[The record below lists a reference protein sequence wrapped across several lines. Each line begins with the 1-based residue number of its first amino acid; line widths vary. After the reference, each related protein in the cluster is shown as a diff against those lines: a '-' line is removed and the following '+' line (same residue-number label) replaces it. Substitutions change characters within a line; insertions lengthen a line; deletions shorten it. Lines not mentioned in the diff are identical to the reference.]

1 MRLPLTPDSFRRLP
15 PLSAHAVV
23 VLILV
28 GAALWF
34 YSRPRLPIETTS
46 LGVLAFLPFFFAV
59 APLRLDGHRLD
70 PTVFFTGFSD
80 PALVAIVAL
89 MIAGSAVVRTGAL
102 APLVHLLARVWRRAP
117 RFALLL
123 VLLTTGFLSA
133 FVNDTPLVILLIPM
147 LIEIAANTGGSPS
160 RVLMP
165 MGFAALIGGMST
177 TIGTATNLIVVSF
190 ARRLGL
196 PPMGM
201 FFFALPAVCAGGVGL
216 LYLWLVAPHLLP
228 DRHPLVHDASVR
240 RFRALLEIPETSP
253 GVGQTLAAIQR
264 TAEGM
269 RVRHLLRAG
278 TLPIVPLPDLALEA
292 GDRLEIEDTPTRLKE
307 YETLLKG
314 QLFAGGKPWP
324 EGEGAEVQDDQQLA
338 EIVVM
343 PGSHLSG
350 RALKDLEFPTRYD
363 LVPLGIYRR
372 GSPIHSRNIEEE
384 RLQRGDVILV
394 QGARER
400 LAQLRAAG
408 RLTLLDA
415 TTDLPRSTK
424 ANLTL
429 LIMAAIVLPSAL
441 GLLPIA
447 VTAPF
452 GVLLMAATGCIRWK
466 EAGET
471 VNVGVVLL
479 IAAGVALSL
488 ALVDTG
494 AAQFLAS
501 LILLRAHGWPPTLL
515 VGLILVAVAVLG
527 NVASHTTAAL
537 IGLPIAVAMAHGL
550 GLPPTPFLLAVLFGA
565 NLGYATP
572 LAYQTNVLVMNA
584 AGYEFRDFLRVG
596 LPLLV
601 VMATLLSFLI
611 PVFFPFH

>member
-1 MRLPLTPDSFRRLP
+1 VRFPLTHVSTTHLP
-15 PLSAHAVV
+15 SLGFHAVIVLVLV
-23 VLILV
+23 V
-28 GAALWF
+28 AALWF

-46 LGVLAFLPFFFAV
+46 LGILTVLPFFFAV
-59 APLRLDGHRLD
+59 VPLHVQGHRLD

-102 APLVHLLARVWRRAP
+102 SPLVHLLRRAWSRAP
-117 RFALLL
+117 RLALLL
-123 VLLTTGFLSA
+123 VLVTTAFLSA

-147 LIEIAANTGGSPS
+147 LIEIAASTGGSAS

-165 MGFAALIGGMST
+165 LGFAALMGGMST

-201 FFFALPAVCAGGVGL
+201 FSFTLPAVCAGGVGL
-216 LYLWLVAPHLLP
+216 LYLWLAAPLLLP
-228 DRHPLVHDASVR
+228 DRRPLVNDASVR
-240 RFRALLEIPETSP
+240 RFRALLEIPEGSPTVGTS
-253 GVGQTLAAIQR
+253 LAEAQK

-269 RVRHLLRAG
+269 RVRHVLREG
-278 TLPIVPLPDLALEA
+278 KLPIVPLPDMTLAA
-292 GDRLEIEDTPTRLKE
+292 GDRLEIEDTPQRLKE
-307 YETLLKG
+307 YERLLKG
-314 QLFAGGKPWP
+314 QLFAGEKPWP
-324 EGEGAEVQDDQQLA
+324 EEGSAAIQDDQQLA

-343 PGSHLSG
+343 PGSRLSG
-350 RALKDLEFPTRYD
+350 RTLQELEFPARYD

-372 GSPIHSRNIEEE
+372 GAAIRAGDIEKEK
-384 RLQRGDVILV
+384 LQRGDVILV
-394 QGARER
+394 QGASER
-400 LAQLRAAG
+400 IAQLRAEG

-415 TTDLPRSTK
+415 TTDLPRSAK

-429 LIMAAIVLPSAL
+429 LIMAAIVAPSAL
-441 GLLPIA
+441 GFLPIA

-466 EAGET
+466 EAGGT

-494 AAQFLAS
+494 AASFLAS
-501 LILLRAHGWPPTLL
+501 LILLGTHGWPPTVL

-537 IGLPIAVAMAHGL
+537 LGLPVAVAMAHGL
-550 GLPPTPFLLAVLFGA
+550 ALPPTPFLLAVLFGA

-601 VMATLLSFLI
+601 IMTTLLSVLI
-611 PVFFPFH
+611 PAFFPFR

>member
-1 MRLPLTPDSFRRLP
+1 VRFPLTHVSTTHLP
-15 PLSAHAVV
+15 SLGFHAVIVLVLV
-23 VLILV
+23 V
-28 GAALWF
+28 AALWF

-46 LGVLAFLPFFFAV
+46 LGILTVLPFFFAV
-59 APLRLDGHRLD
+59 VPLHVQGHRLD

-102 APLVHLLARVWRRAP
+102 SPLVHLLRRAWSRTP
-117 RFALLL
+117 RLALLL
-123 VLLTTGFLSA
+123 VLVTTAFLSA

-147 LIEIAANTGGSPS
+147 LIEIAASTGGSAS

-165 MGFAALIGGMST
+165 LGFAALMGGMST

-201 FFFALPAVCAGGVGL
+201 FSFTLPAVCAGGVGL
-216 LYLWLVAPHLLP
+216 LYLWLAAPLLLP
-228 DRHPLVHDASVR
+228 DRRPLVNDASVR
-240 RFRALLEIPETSP
+240 RFRALLEIPEGSPTVGTS
-253 GVGQTLAAIQR
+253 LAEAQK

-269 RVRHLLRAG
+269 RVRHVLREG
-278 TLPIVPLPDLALEA
+278 KLPIVPLPDMTLAA
-292 GDRLEIEDTPTRLKE
+292 GDRLEIEDTPQRLKE
-307 YETLLKG
+307 YERLLKG
-314 QLFAGGKPWP
+314 QLFAGEKPWP
-324 EGEGAEVQDDQQLA
+324 EEGSAAIQDDQQLA

-343 PGSHLSG
+343 PGSRLSG
-350 RALKDLEFPTRYD
+350 RTLQELEFPARYD

-372 GSPIHSRNIEEE
+372 GAAIRAGDIEKEK
-384 RLQRGDVILV
+384 LQRGDVILV
-394 QGARER
+394 QGASER
-400 LAQLRAAG
+400 IAQLRAEG

-415 TTDLPRSTK
+415 TTDLPRSAK

-429 LIMAAIVLPSAL
+429 LIMVAIVAPSAL
-441 GLLPIA
+441 GFLPIA

-466 EAGET
+466 EAGGT

-494 AAQFLAS
+494 AASFLAS
-501 LILLRAHGWPPTLL
+501 LILLGTHGWPPTVL

-537 IGLPIAVAMAHGL
+537 LGLPVAVAMAHGL
-550 GLPPTPFLLAVLFGA
+550 ALPPTPFLLAVLFGA

-601 VMATLLSFLI
+601 IMTTLLSVLI
-611 PVFFPFH
+611 PAFFPFR